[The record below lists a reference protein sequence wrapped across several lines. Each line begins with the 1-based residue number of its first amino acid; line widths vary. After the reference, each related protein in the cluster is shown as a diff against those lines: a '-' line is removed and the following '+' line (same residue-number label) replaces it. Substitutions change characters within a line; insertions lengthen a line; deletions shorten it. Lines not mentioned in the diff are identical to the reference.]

1 MRGVYTRVLDVA
13 RHMDARAAAGLIA
26 CATVVLAWVTAPDI
40 RPFGAQMVAPAT
52 MSYFPGDPVG
62 QPVPVAE
69 GQAQLDRAAK
79 DAAPRAM
86 RQLHFPLPTSDGAA
100 LYLPASPDDAA
111 LWVNGM
117 VGGDSAPSG
126 YFGPGFGPY
135 RVALDIPASR
145 LSYEDNRVD
154 LLSAQGWTAS
164 RKPAIYAIPARTG
177 PAFAAMM
184 AQVEVRLWRGA
195 LGFGGL
201 GLLLSLAGMLLL
213 RSRALYAG
221 GALFSLALLDQA
233 FGAVPTGVRL
243 AMGAAG
249 IAILVAR
256 GGWRHPVL
264 AGTGLAA
271 TGAVLAGAVLV
282 AGWVGGV
289 SLSWVANVA
298 LWPLAGMAMPVLT
311 FAEGRSVW
319 AEFIAARA
327 KIRAQAM
334 VIAEQA
340 DALQENI
347 RVAAVAEERQR
358 FVRDMHDGVGGH
370 LLSLLMRVRADDAD
384 RDEVAHELESGLTD
398 LRLMADSLDHV
409 GHDLDEA
416 LAAFHRRAGQQLA
429 SAGLGFDWDQPDSL
443 SAFKLDARAV
453 LSLFRIMQEALSN
466 CVRHARA
473 TRFGVAFA
481 LVDGG
486 LEVAIEDDGVGFAAG
501 GAEEGRGLGNIR
513 KRVEKLGGTVVFG
526 AGAGGKGCRILVR
539 VPAHRGNAS

>member
-13 RHMDARAAAGLIA
+13 RHMDARAAAALIA

-40 RPFGAQMVAPAT
+40 RPFGAQIVAPAT

-79 DAAPRAM
+79 GAAPRAM

-100 LYLPASPDDAA
+100 LYLPAAPGDAA

-117 VGGDSAPSG
+117 VGGDAEPSA

-154 LLSAQGWTAS
+154 LVSAQGWGT
-164 RKPAIYAIPARTG
+164 RQKPVIYAIPARTG
-177 PAFAAMM
+177 PAFATMM
-184 AQVEVRLWRGA
+184 AGVEVRLWRGA

-201 GLLLSLAGMLLL
+201 GLLLSLAGMMLL

-233 FGAVPTGVRL
+233 FGVVPTGLRL

-264 AGTGLAA
+264 AGAVVAA
-271 TGAVLAGAVLV
+271 TGAVLAGAALV
-282 AGWVGGV
+282 AGWAGAV
-289 SLSWVANVA
+289 SLSWGANVA
-298 LWPLAGMAMPVLT
+298 LWPLAGMAMPVLA

-319 AEFIAARA
+319 ADFIAARA
-327 KIRAQAM
+327 KIRAQAA
-334 VIAEQA
+334 VIAAQA
-340 DALQENI
+340 EALEDNI
-347 RVAAVAEERQR
+347 RAVAIGEERQR

-429 SAGLGFDWDQPDSL
+429 SAGLAFDWSKPQSL
-443 SAFKLDARAV
+443 SGFAMDARAV
-453 LSLFRIMQEALSN
+453 LSLYRIIQEALSN
-466 CVRHARA
+466 CIRHAGA
-473 TRFGVAFA
+473 TRFGVEFA
-481 LVDGG
+481 LVDAG

-501 GAEEGRGLGNIR
+501 MVEEGRGLGNIR
-513 KRVEKLGGTVVFG
+513 KRVEKLGGTVGFG
-526 AGAGGKGCRILVR
+526 PGAGGKGCRILVR
-539 VPAHRGNAS
+539 VPGNGHL